1 MSTHSENHEHET
13 QHEHKDEPYLS
24 ENSLN
29 ISHKFFNKMANM
41 SLFDEICE
49 VIPECCNWCHIDFD
63 RDSEIISISVYDVE
77 DIEQNLIQLEEY
89 LENTDCLKKFKEYD
103 SISKCVVGLKDDIT
117 LLQYLVNDDGDE
129 EPIYLYV

>member
-1 MSTHSENHEHET
+1 MENH
-13 QHEHKDEPYLS
+13 KD
-24 ENSLN
+24 
-29 ISHKFFNKMANM
+29 M

-63 RDSEIISISVYDVE
+63 RDNEIISISVYDVE

-89 LENTDCLKKFKEYD
+89 LENTDCFKKFKEYD
-103 SISKCVVGLKDDIT
+103 SISKCVSLRGTKYIVGLKDDIT